1 MSSPLARRL
10 RDETRALHVAAERSG
25 AMRALLRG
33 EMDRAA
39 YARLLRALHAIYAAL
54 ERALAAN
61 AARPAVAA
69 LHDPALARAERLAR
83 DLDTVA
89 GAGWDDAV
97 PLAAEAR
104 AYAERL
110 MHLAAADADLLV
122 AHAYVRYLGDLSGGQ
137 LIAPIVRRALALDGD
152 AGTAFYAFPEID
164 DVAEYKQRYRE
175 ALDALPVDE
184 AAAARIVAEARWA
197 FAAHARLFDELDAPA
212 AASA

>member
-1 MSSPLARRL
+1 
-10 RDETRALHVAAERSG
+10 
-25 AMRALLRG
+25 MRALLRG
-33 EMDRAA
+33 EMDRAG
-39 YARLLRALHAIYAAL
+39 YARLLRALHAVYAAL
-54 ERALAAN
+54 ERALAEH

-69 LHDPALARAERLAR
+69 VHDPALARAERLAC
-83 DLDTVA
+83 DLDAVA

-97 PLAAEAR
+97 PLAAEAG
-104 AYAERL
+104 AYAARL
-110 MHLAAADADLLV
+110 ARLAADDPDLLV

-152 AGTAFYAFPEID
+152 AGTAFYEFPEIGD
-164 DVAEYKQRYRE
+164 LAAYKQRYRA

-184 AAAARIVAEARWA
+184 ATAARIVAEARWA